1 MLCCGLFNGL
11 IDAHIEKAGEIDVNS
26 SSLNAHWACEEGKP
40 PEDSAVLEKQDV
52 GPQENKR

>member
-11 IDAHIEKAGEIDVNS
+11 IGAHIEKAGEIDVNS
-26 SSLNAHWACEEGKP
+26 SSLNAHWACE
-40 PEDSAVLEKQDV
+40 DSAVLEKQDV